1 MTCEDSTDIAVIA
14 PKRSGETVA
23 IKVDWHDFLANQR
36 QPGAIVAS
44 GAIVRPT
51 RKRATGLQYRCTT
64 AGTTSGQPTDRLRW
78 PRTSAATLT
87 DGTVVWT
94 AEAMT
99 DASLRT
105 TISANDWPAVA
116 GLTFGAVSN
125 ADLVYTL
132 LVSGG
137 TSGQTYDIEHEIT
150 CANGEKEE
158 QIVRMAVE
166 G

>member
-1 MTCEDSTDIAVIA
+1 
-14 PKRSGETVA
+14 
-23 IKVDWHDFLANQR
+23 
-36 QPGAIVAS
+36 
-44 GAIVRPT
+44 
-51 RKRATGLQYRCTT
+51 
-64 AGTTSGQPTDRLRW
+64 
-78 PRTSAATLT
+78 
-87 DGTVVWT
+87 
-94 AEAMT
+94 MT

-105 TISANDWPAVA
+105 TISANDWPAVT

-125 ADLVYTL
+125 ADLIYTL